1 MSSIEKLMQMV
12 GTEIGVS
19 EWVPVTQERV
29 DQFAEATG
37 DHQWIHTDPDRAA
50 AGPFGVTIAHGL
62 LTLSIAEAAM
72 VDMGLPGDAE
82 PRMLINYG
90 ADRVRFLAPV
100 KVGSRVRTRAS
111 VGSVGEASGGARV
124 SLRLTVDIENEDKP
138 AMVADVV
145 TLAYW

>member
-1 MSSIEKLMQMV
+1 MSPVEQLERMI
-12 GTEIGVS
+12 GTEFGS
-19 EWVPVTQERV
+19 SGWVVVDQERI
-29 DQFAEATG
+29 DRFAQATG

-50 AGPFGVTIAHGL
+50 EGPFGVTIAHGL

-72 VDMGLPGDAE
+72 VDMGLPEVAE

-100 KVGSRVRTRAS
+100 KVGSRVRTRAT
-111 VGSVGEASGGARV
+111 VGSVTEAPGGARV
-124 SLRLTVDIENEDKP
+124 TLTLTVDIEGEEKP